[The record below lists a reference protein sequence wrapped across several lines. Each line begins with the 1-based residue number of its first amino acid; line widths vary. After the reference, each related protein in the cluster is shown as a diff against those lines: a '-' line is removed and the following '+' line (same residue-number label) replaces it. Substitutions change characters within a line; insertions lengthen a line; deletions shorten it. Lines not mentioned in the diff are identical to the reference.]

1 MMMSDWLSPNPP
13 HITEPLS
20 LTQEKKTEEDSSELK
35 NAAS

>member
-1 MMMSDWLSPNPP
+1 MSDGLSPHPT
-13 HITEPLS
+13 HIAEPLS